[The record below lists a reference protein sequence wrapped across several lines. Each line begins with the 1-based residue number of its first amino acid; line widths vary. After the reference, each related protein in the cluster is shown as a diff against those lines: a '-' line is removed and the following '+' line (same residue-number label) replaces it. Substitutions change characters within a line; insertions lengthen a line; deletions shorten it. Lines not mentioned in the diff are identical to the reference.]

1 MNSYL
6 VLEYIWLGA
15 NNVLRSKTKVWVPEE
30 DERLYIK
37 KNGLIPNAL
46 PIWNFDGSSTGQAS
60 GIHSEIKIQPV
71 SVYPDPF
78 NNTGTYINYL
88 VLCETLDKD
97 SVPLISNTRA
107 VAKEVFEQTK
117 DHEPWFGIEQEYFI
131 HSKDTKDGRRFMDRD
146 ENGPIQFR
154 NYCGNGYNYVFHR
167 EMVIEHMHLCLKAG
181 LSISGVNAEVA
192 PGQWEYQIGP
202 CEGIKAGDQLWISR
216 WIMERLSE
224 KYKVIID
231 WSPKPIEG
239 LNGSGCHT
247 NFSTKWMRYSG
258 GLNLIYSAI
267 EKLRNKH
274 DEHMKVYGV
283 DNDKRMSG
291 LYETARYD
299 EFSFN
304 PMQPVDRGAS
314 VRVGYETIANGCG
327 YFEDRRPA
335 SNMDPYL
342 VTSKLVYT
350 ICM

>member
-6 VLEYIWLGA
+6 VLEYIWLGS
-15 NNVLRSKTKVWVPEE
+15 NNVLRSKTRIWTPSE
-30 DERLYIK
+30 DDRLYIR
-37 KNGLIPNAL
+37 KNGIVPNSIPM
-46 PIWNFDGSSTGQAS
+46 WNFDGSSTGQAT
-60 GIHSEIKIQPV
+60 GTHSEIKIQPV
-71 SVYPDPF
+71 AVYPNPF
-78 NNTGTYINYL
+78 YNNKNYQNYL
-88 VLCETLDKD
+88 VLCHTLDKD
-97 SVPLISNTRA
+97 NIPLISNTRA
-107 VAKEVFEQTK
+107 VANEIFEQTK
-117 DHEPWFGIEQEYFI
+117 SYAPWFGIEQEYFI
-131 HSKDTKDGRRFMDRD
+131 ISKDTKEAHHYMDRD

-154 NYCGNGYNYVFHR
+154 NYCGNGYNYAFHR
-167 EMVIEHMHLCLKAG
+167 DMVTEHMHLCLSAG

-202 CEGIKAGDQLWISR
+202 CLGIKAADQLWISR

-224 KYKVIID
+224 KYKVVID

-247 NFSTKWMRYSG
+247 NFSTIHMRQPG
-258 GLNLIYSAI
+258 GYNVIYTAI
-267 EKLRNKH
+267 EKLRKKH
-274 DEHMKVYGV
+274 DEHMKVYGE

-299 EFSFN
+299 QFSFN
-304 PMQPVDRGAS
+304 PKQPVDRGAS
-314 VRVGYETIANGCG
+314 VRVGYDTVANGCG